1 MTLPYSPD
9 ELFRD
14 VLLRELIARMLTP
27 CGFRLESVEP
37 TDGRLRVTFSIDQ
50 PVRSDKLPAVAEEV
64 EP

>member
-1 MTLPYSPD
+1 VTTHVGGDD
-9 ELFRD
+9 ELLR
-14 VLLRELIARMLTP
+14 LLVTYMLMA